1 MGWLEAKEGN
11 TKQRKIP
18 GKGGGGTG
26 SEGLNKEENYFLPSK
41 MEAGMRSSNV
51 M

>member
-1 MGWLEAKEGN
+1 MEWLEAKEEN

-18 GKGGGGTG
+18 GRGGSTG
-26 SEGLNKEENYFLPSK
+26 SEGLNNVEGYFLPSK
-41 MEAGMRSSNV
+41 MERGMSKSNV